1 MQAVAVR
8 RFDRRAFLQRFGLLL
23 VLLGLCAIVALFRP
37 RFLTADNLL
46 NILRQA
52 TINGIIAVG
61 MMLVILTR
69 GIDLSVG
76 SILAVAAM
84 VTASMLQSGTPALV
98 ALIVCIAIGG
108 ALGLINGLLVSRL
121 NIPPFIATLGTMT
134 ALRGLAQAYSD
145 GQPITG
151 LDEGFRQIGIGMIG
165 PIPSP
170 IILAAAIFFAGY
182 MLLNHTPLGRQIFA
196 LGDNE
201 RAAFFSGLPTRTIT
215 ALVYAI
221 SGAMAALAGAIL
233 MSRLNSAQPILGR
246 GYEFNAIA
254 AVVVGG
260 TSFSG
265 GEGTITGTLIGVL
278 IIEVLNNAIN
288 LLNVPSDFQGVVQ
301 GGVIALALLLY
312 RLVR

>member
-1 MQAVAVR
+1 MTVAAASRFNR
-8 RFDRRAFLQRFGLLL
+8 RLFAQRYGLLL
-23 VLLGLCAIVALFRP
+23 VLVGLCIFLTLLRP
-37 RFLTADNLL
+37 RFLNPDNLL

-52 TINGIIAVG
+52 TINGIIAMG

-84 VTASMLQSGTPALV
+84 ITASMLQSGQSSIV
-98 ALIVCIAIGG
+98 ALLACVGVGG
-108 ALGLINGLLVSRL
+108 GLGLLNGLLISRA

-134 ALRGLAQAYSD
+134 ALRGFAQAYSD

-151 LDEGFRQIGIGMIG
+151 LDEGFRQVGIGSAG
-165 PIPSP
+165 PIPIP
-170 IILAAAIFFAGY
+170 IIIAAIVFIGGY
-182 MLLNHTPLGRQIFA
+182 LLLNQTPLGRQIFA
-196 LGDNE
+196 LGDNQ
-201 RAAFFSGLPTRTIT
+201 RAAFFTGLPTRTLT
-215 ALVYAI
+215 TFVYII
-221 SGAMAALAGAIL
+221 SGALSALAGALLIA
-233 MSRLNSAQPILGR
+233 RLNSAQPILGR

-260 TSFSG
+260 TSFTG
-265 GEGTITGTLIGVL
+265 GEGTVMGTLLGVL

-312 RLVR
+312 RVVR